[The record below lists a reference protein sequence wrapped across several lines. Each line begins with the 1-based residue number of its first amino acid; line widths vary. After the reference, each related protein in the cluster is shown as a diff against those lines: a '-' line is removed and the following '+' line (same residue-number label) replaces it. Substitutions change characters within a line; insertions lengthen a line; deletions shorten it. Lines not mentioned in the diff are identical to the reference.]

1 MQGKKTKQLKEMV
14 RAVCVVVFL
23 LAGFALLKVKAK
35 DERLSTNE
43 DPKEDT
49 GMTKNDDFVHEDQEL
64 LQDKSV
70 DNGNGQFL

>member
-35 DERLSTNE
+35 DERLSTNA

-70 DNGNGQFL
+70 GNGNGQFL

>member
-23 LAGFALLKVKAK
+23 LAGFAVLKVKAK
-35 DERLSTNE
+35 DERLPTNE

-70 DNGNGQFL
+70 GNRNGQFL